1 MHNQLVVVAL
11 VFRYKM
17 LETICDILV
26 DAYKRNWITSRDGN
40 VSIRHHD
47 RDQFYITPSGVR
59 KQTLQPDQFKKIKLI
74 NHINTSP
81 PFLSKSWQEEFYT
94 DISANLKPS
103 GEIPLHFGLQKEM
116 GQNSGEVRVVVHV
129 HPTYCIAAMHAGI
142 DLSTISNAFPELN
155 RYTKVAPNVGD
166 VPPIS
171 QELADQ
177 CFNKLEL
184 NSQGNIAYDIVGI
197 KGHGVVAID
206 TSPWRAYEH
215 IERLEHICKIV
226 LASGKY

>member
-1 MHNQLVVVAL
+1 L
-11 VFRYKM
+11 
-17 LETICDILV
+17 LE
-26 DAYKRNWITSRDGN
+26 DAYERNWITSRDGN

-47 RDQFYITPSGVR
+47 RDHFYITPSGVR
-59 KQTLQPDQFKKIKLI
+59 KQTLQPDQFKKISIVKSLKPGVVRHCGV
-74 NHINTSP
+74 NSA
-81 PFLSKSWQEEFYT
+81 FDYSWQEEYYT
-94 DISANLKPS
+94 DISANLRPS
-103 GEIPLHFGLQKEM
+103 GEIPLHFGLQQAM
-116 GQNSGEVRVVVHV
+116 GQHSNDVRVVVHV

-142 DLSTISNAFPELN
+142 DLGTVSSAFPELN
-155 RYTKVAPNVGD
+155 RYTRVAPNVGD

-177 CFNKLEL
+177 CHRQLQL
-184 NSQGNIAYDIVGI
+184 DRDGNIAYDIVGI

-215 IERLEHICKIV
+215 IERLEHIAKIV

>member
-1 MHNQLVVVAL
+1 
-11 VFRYKM
+11 M
-17 LETICDILV
+17 LETICDIMI

-47 RDQFYITPSGVR
+47 RDHFYITPSGVR
-59 KQTLQPDQFKKIKLI
+59 KQTLQPDQFKKIKLV
-74 NHINTSP
+74 NYTNPTP
-81 PFLSKSWQEEFYT
+81 PFLTKGWQEEFYT
-94 DISANLKPS
+94 DISASLKPS

-116 GQNSGEVRVVVHV
+116 GQHQGEVRVVVHV

-142 DLSTISNAFPELN
+142 DLSTISNQFPELN

-177 CFNKLEL
+177 CHHRLEL
-184 NSQGNIAYDIVGI
+184 DDCGNIAYDIVGI

-206 TSPWRAYEH
+206 TTPWRAYEH

-226 LASGKY
+226 LASGKYK